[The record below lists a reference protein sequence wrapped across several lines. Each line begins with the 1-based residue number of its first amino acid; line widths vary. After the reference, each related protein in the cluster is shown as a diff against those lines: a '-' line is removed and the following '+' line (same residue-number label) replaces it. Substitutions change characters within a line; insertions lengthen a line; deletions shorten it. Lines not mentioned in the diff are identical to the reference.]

1 MIDQIALPAPQT
13 HYLEPFGR
21 GWATVLIAA
30 CALLGVVGLIGAFL
44 DSSGK
49 SLAAA
54 ILAQLAI
61 GPAGFLLI
69 IVSDPSVGW
78 IQRQSLDVL
87 EGPSDK
93 VTTIR
98 PFFGRKKMERT
109 GGCVLSRF
117 HGQLVDYYEP
127 FVIYNLFGYDYRI
140 RWGPALLVLY
150 W

>member
-1 MIDQIALPAPQT
+1 MVDQNAPATPQT
-13 HYLEPFGR
+13 HYFEPFGR
-21 GWATVLIAA
+21 GWTTVLITA
-30 CALLGVVGLIGAFL
+30 CALLAIVALIGALL

-49 SLAAA
+49 SVAAA
-54 ILAQLAI
+54 VLTQLAI

-69 IVSDPSVGW
+69 IFSDPSVGW
-78 IQRQSLDVL
+78 IQRQSLDIP

-93 VTTIR
+93 VTTDR

-117 HGQLVDYYEP
+117 HGQLVDYDEP
-127 FVIYNLFGYDYRI
+127 FVVYNVFGYSFRI
-140 RWGPALLVLY
+140 RWGPALLVVD